1 MKTTLAFKTI
11 PNKNYKNENFKI
23 FMKTENTK
31 NNYILSKWYTI
42 MLLTN
47 LENFSKSSD
56 YFIL

>member
-1 MKTTLAFKTI
+1 
-11 PNKNYKNENFKI
+11 
-23 FMKTENTK
+23 MKTENTK

-42 MLLTN
+42 MLLPY